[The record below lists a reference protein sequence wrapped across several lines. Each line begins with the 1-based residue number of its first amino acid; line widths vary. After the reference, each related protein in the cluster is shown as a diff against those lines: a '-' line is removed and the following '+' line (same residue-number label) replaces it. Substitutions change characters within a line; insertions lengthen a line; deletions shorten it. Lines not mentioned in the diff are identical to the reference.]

1 MSLPH
6 AKSGDVIDV
15 RPLNEKLSDAIST
28 AIIRTDHL
36 ELIRT
41 VLHAGR
47 SVPEHMVDGEITIQ
61 CIEGELAVH
70 VQTNSRILNAG
81 EMILIQSDT
90 PYSLTAQTNCSALM
104 TIWRNANKKE
114 EID

>member
-6 AKSGDVIDV
+6 AKSGDIIDV

-47 SVPEHMVDGEITIQ
+47 SVPEHRVDGEITIQ
-61 CIEGELAVH
+61 CIEGELTVH
-70 VQTNSRILNAG
+70 VQTSSRILNAG
-81 EMILIQSDT
+81 EMILIQSGT

-104 TIWRNANKKE
+104 TIWRNANGKE
-114 EID
+114 DIN